1 MFKLIVK
8 KEKDAKQKGITLIA
22 LIVTIIILIILAGI
36 TIATLTGEDGLINN
50 ANNAKEETEI
60 ANEKEI
66 VDRATINTMG
76 NNKRGNIVKDEL
88 QNELDK
94 ITKAGDTEVEDTG
107 EEFNVVFTQTQ
118 RYYTVNKDGD
128 IIEEGKIIVDKS
140 PGDITKD
147 ENGNDIEEGQPYE
160 IWCIEDLCAFS
171 NMVNSG
177 SYFFYNE
184 TVMLMQNLNFNSKY
198 SYVNGRI
205 TIDGNIKSYNS
216 IEELQKKLTTNEG
229 FYPIGDGKKT
239 TSNFRGIFDGNNKS
253 INNIY
258 INRTDMSV
266 GLFGRSTIRD
276 NNIIIKNLNIS
287 GNMTGGD
294 WVGSIF
300 GEVRVEDNNNKSL
313 YIKIENCINNVK
325 MKGEN
330 CVGGIVGISN
340 ASSSGKV
347 IISNCVNNS
356 EINGENNVGGI
367 IGHNYNDIKVI
378 NCYNIGNISGKTDIG
393 GIIGLDGRKSSVINS
408 YNIGDIKANTNA
420 GGIQG
425 WVGWFERNVENCYN
439 TGEIQGNVAGGIIG
453 GQNISND
460 LLITKNCYY
469 LNKNI
474 SKGVGSW
481 NSNNELLEDI
491 KGITET
497 EIKSKEILEK
507 FNKYVEETK
516 EKEGIEL
523 KKWIN
528 SKEGYLTF
536 K

>member
-1 MFKLIVK
+1 M
-8 KEKDAKQKGITLIA
+8 KEKGITLIA
-22 LIVTIIILIILAGI
+22 LIVTIIVLIILAGI
-36 TIATLTGEDGLINN
+36 TIATLTGEDGIINN

-66 VDRATINTMG
+66 VDRATINAMG

-88 QNELDK
+88 QDELDR
-94 ITKAGDTEVEDTG
+94 ITKVGDTEVEDNG
-107 EEFNVVFTQTQ
+107 EEFEVFFVKTN
-118 RYYTVNKDGD
+118 RYYTVDKDGN
-128 IIEEGKIIVDKS
+128 IIEEGKIVVDKS

-147 ENGNDIEEGQPYE
+147 ENGNNIEEGQPYE
-160 IWCIEDLCAFS
+160 IWCIEDLCVFS

-177 SYFFYNE
+177 SHTFKNE
-184 TVMLMQNLNFNSKY
+184 TVILMQNLNFNSKY
-198 SYVNGRI
+198 SYVNGTI
-205 TIDGNIKSYNS
+205 TIDGNIKSCNS
-216 IEELQKKLTTNEG
+216 IEQLQENLTTNEG

-239 TSNFRGIFDGNNKS
+239 TSNFIGTFDGNNKY

-258 INRTDMSV
+258 INRPDMSV
-266 GLFGRSTIRD
+266 GLFGSTSNND
-276 NNIIIKNLNIS
+276 NINITIKDLNIS
-287 GNMTGGD
+287 GNMTGGNS
-294 WVGSIF
+294 VGSIF
-300 GEVRVEDNNNKSL
+300 ATVNTFDNYNEGDF
-313 YIKIENCINNVK
+313 IKIENCISDTQI
-325 MKGEN
+325 E
-330 CVGGIVGISN
+330 
-340 ASSSGKV
+340 GKD
-347 IISNCVNNS
+347 
-356 EINGENNVGGI
+356 NVGGI
-367 IGHNYNDIKVI
+367 IGINNSNSSGNLIISNCINKGKINGNKDSGGILGYNYNTTKII
-378 NCYNIGNISGKTDIG
+378 NCYNTGNVIGNTSAG
-393 GIIGLDGRKSSVINS
+393 GIVGSDYRKSSIINS

-474 SKGVGSW
+474 SKGIGGW

-491 KGITET
+491 KGVTET
-497 EIKSKEILEK
+497 EIKSNEILEK

-523 KKWIN
+523 KKWTN
-528 SKEGYLTF
+528 SKNRYPTF
-536 K
+536 E